1 MQRAF
6 SLSIRVVFLLLLLLF
21 GAMGIALAQQT
32 INYASAGGRVT
43 DPAGAVVPG
52 AQVTARQTE
61 TNLSR
66 TTTTDQEGRF
76 RFPYLKPGPYEV
88 TVRAAGFS
96 DLTRSVTLAVGAAF
110 ELTVLCHAHS

>member
-66 TTTTDQEGRF
+66 TTTTDQEEALSISLPQARA
-76 RFPYLKPGPYEV
+76 
-88 TVRAAGFS
+88 VRGYGKSGGF
-96 DLTRSVTLAVGAAF
+96 
-110 ELTVLCHAHS
+110 